1 MISRQTS
8 RQASRQTRSDGW
20 TLTAA
25 ASAHRVQDRVL
36 SSTVATRVLPPSLPS
51 FLSFAFGIR
60 ILFMVVFAFAFV
72 PTLVVCPPGEC
83 SMNAGLTE
91 KDHISFLRVDLA
103 HSLGVLIEGTD

>member
-1 MISRQTS
+1 
-8 RQASRQTRSDGW
+8 
-20 TLTAA
+20 
-25 ASAHRVQDRVL
+25 
-36 SSTVATRVLPPSLPS
+36 
-51 FLSFAFGIR
+51 
-60 ILFMVVFAFAFV
+60 MVVFAFAFV